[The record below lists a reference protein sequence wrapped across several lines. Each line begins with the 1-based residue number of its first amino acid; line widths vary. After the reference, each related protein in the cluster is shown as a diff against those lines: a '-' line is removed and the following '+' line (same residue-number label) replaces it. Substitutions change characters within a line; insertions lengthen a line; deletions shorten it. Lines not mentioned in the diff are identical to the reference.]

1 MIKKRIITGATLVLF
16 SFFFYY
22 YAPLEIK
29 FVVFALLAIKA
40 VQEMFFILK
49 HPKDNQK
56 QTFIKFGLVATSTLL
71 FFTVVCLMLYPNI
84 CQNQNLIKDA
94 KQLNFLFLNK
104 DTFVSLTKS
113 TPSNLNFF
121 LLLFLPFVLV
131 LIMLVFLPFLQTKDV
146 SKTFL
151 ITFYIGFLMAC
162 LFSLFFLHWHY
173 LLLFFLAVMLT
184 DSSAFLARFPRFCP
198 FLGTRPLAFHLSPK
212 KTQKGAILGTFGST
226 ITVLMVFLFID
237 CNSCISS
244 PIYAFLISIISQ
256 ISDLLASKFK
266 RDYGIKD
273 FGSFL
278 PGHGGFLDRF
288 DSWLL
293 SSFFAL
299 ILFNLPF

>member
-1 MIKKRIITGATLVLF
+1 MEVYMIKKRIITGGTLVLF

-22 YAPLEIK
+22 CVPLEIK
-29 FVVFALLAIKA
+29 FVVFAILAIKA

-49 HPKDNQK
+49 YPKDTQK

-71 FFTVVCLMLYPNI
+71 FFTGVCLMLYQNI
-84 CQNQNLIKDA
+84 CQNNKLTNDFLLPFKSFLSHL
-94 KQLNFLFLNK
+94 KQPSFNYYFFLF
-104 DTFVSLTKS
+104 
-113 TPSNLNFF
+113 
-121 LLLFLPFVLV
+121 LFLPFVLV
-131 LIMLVFLPFLQTKDV
+131 LIMLVFLPFFQTKDA

-173 LLLFFLAVMLT
+173 FFLFVLSVMLT
-184 DSSAFLARFPRFCP
+184 DSFAFLARFPRFCP
-198 FLGTRPLAFHLSPK
+198 FLGTRPLAPHLSPK

-226 ITVLMVFLFID
+226 ITVLIAFLFLKCD
-237 CNSCISS
+237 SCIRFS
-244 PIYAFLISIISQ
+244 IYTFLISIISQ

-278 PGHGGFLDRF
+278 PGHGGLLDRF